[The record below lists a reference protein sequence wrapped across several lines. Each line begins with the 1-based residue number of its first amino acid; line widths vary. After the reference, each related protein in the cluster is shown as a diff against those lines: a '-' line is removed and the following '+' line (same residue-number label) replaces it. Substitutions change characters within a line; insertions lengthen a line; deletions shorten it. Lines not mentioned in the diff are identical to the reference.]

1 MGFVT
6 MRKSKPAAISAD
18 RDKWMRQATAASIA
32 AAKEVV
38 GVDGPI
44 RLHSPVGRL
53 SDSEWG
59 WICSSAVWAWIAS
72 RSEQA
77 ATEGWDEERAIRTTG
92 LEPDPWL
99 AGAVAA
105 ILPKLF
111 EACPELDWSQPIGEW
126 SKNAI
131 AEFLLA
137 AFGLIQ
143 RALAARDVA
152 EAQIAGKTDADIVA
166 REMNA
171 AAGNARMTP
180 IELKQLN
187 DDPPF

>member
-1 MGFVT
+1 
-6 MRKSKPAAISAD
+6 MRKSKPAAIAAD

-53 SDSEWG
+53 GDDEWG
-59 WICSSAVWAWIAS
+59 WICSSAVWAWIAT
-72 RSEQA
+72 RAEQA
-77 ATEGWDEERAIRTTG
+77 ATEGWDEEGAIRTTG

-99 AGAVAA
+99 AGAIVA

-111 EACPELDWSQPIGEW
+111 EACPELDWSQPVGAW
-126 SKNAI
+126 SKAAI

-143 RALAARDVA
+143 RAFAARDVA
-152 EAQIAGKTDADIVA
+152 EARVGSKTNADVVA

-171 AAGNARMTP
+171 AAGAARMTVA
-180 IELKQLN
+180 ELKQLN
-187 DDPPF
+187 DDIPF

>member
-1 MGFVT
+1 

-53 SDSEWG
+53 SDSDWG

-111 EACPELDWSQPIGEW
+111 EACPELDWLQPIGEW
-126 SKNAI
+126 SKERDF
-131 AEFLLA
+131 AELLLA
-137 AFGLIQ
+137 AFGLIE

-152 EAQIAGKTDADIVA
+152 EARIASKTDADIVA
-166 REMNA
+166 R
-171 AAGNARMTP
+171 R
-180 IELKQLN
+180 
-187 DDPPF
+187 